1 VSVSSVVQG
10 HLTGRYSLDESRP
23 PVSAASPTIVRQAN
37 GAPGFSEQHTGRI
50 QSVLEFQ
57 IRLPHHP
64 RGLEQ

>member
-1 VSVSSVVQG
+1 
-10 HLTGRYSLDESRP
+10 
-23 PVSAASPTIVRQAN
+23 VSAASPTIVRQAN